1 MQSGN
6 LAHMGNIAGMDH
18 TSTRWWVRLEQGR
31 SHNRVLRNR
40 VLHSRE
46 QSLKPPQE
54 TRAQD
59 PGQERLRLPRSSLR
73 HANLLRIHNFLYI
86 QTALRKLRE
95 EIGPRSSQRSY
106 NVSLQK
112 VHGKLVNGVTTK
124 GRRAPNLPVE
134 VIDPAEFVCLELD
147 GLNAVDP
154 GTGKTVW
161 YSLLINAARAY

>member
-46 QSLKPPQE
+46 QSLKPPQA
-54 TRAQD
+54 TR
-59 PGQERLRLPRSSLR
+59 GQERLRLPRSSLR

-86 QTALRKLRE
+86 DIEHMMVQQTTLATLLR
-95 EIGPRSSQRSY
+95 
-106 NVSLQK
+106 
-112 VHGKLVNGVTTK
+112 
-124 GRRAPNLPVE
+124 
-134 VIDPAEFVCLELD
+134 
-147 GLNAVDP
+147 
-154 GTGKTVW
+154 
-161 YSLLINAARAY
+161 